1 MKKGFF
7 TLLAGV
13 MMSAQMMA
21 VTAKDVCGKFDGQ
34 LWIDW
39 DEYPS
44 RSVYLLPGATD
55 NTLTFVLPD
64 FMFGAG
70 KLGNIVLPNITMDES
85 GKLTLEETS
94 LYLDSI
100 KLRATIKMLNNY
112 EDEGE
117 TYNSLVSATEAQ
129 VTLEIKAPTLPLP
142 IIVVFEGTA
151 ARENNYQLPNGGFEG
166 AWTNNE
172 PEGWHSFGSAT
183 GDFASFV
190 INNTMQFQQAAEVRP
205 GSKGAQSAVLS
216 TKTVLGVSAN
226 GNCTNGR
233 INAGSTDATDAT
245 GNYSFS
251 DPTNEGF
258 NTPFNGRPDSLVF
271 WAKYVPADKNPANEV
286 NRASLNAVI
295 TTNARYQDPEV
306 GTVDYSAVK
315 IGQASVKYAATADMG
330 WQRLAVPF
338 AYTELTDDPA
348 YILATFSTNAVPGGG
363 TATKQS
369 ADSVFIDDVEL
380 VYNKQLSSFTVN
392 GEPMVFANRV
402 ATIEG
407 NYCDSCA
414 QYGAEANGQSAQ
426 TFIGFDAVHKCIQV
440 YVVADD
446 YAQTGDYRLYRVEF
460 ANSQAGD
467 LNPLNQAVDE
477 VLSEQVQSTKVL
489 RNGRLYI
496 RRQDGVL
503 FDLTGRKVN

>member
-1 MKKGFF
+1 MKKVLF
-7 TLLAGV
+7 TLMAGLMV
-13 MMSAQMMA
+13 SAQMMA

-39 DEYPS
+39 NEYPS

-70 KLGNIVLPNITMDES
+70 KLGNIVLPNITMDQN

-117 TYNSLVSATEAQ
+117 TYNSLVSATDAQ

-151 ARENNYQLPNGGFEG
+151 ARENNYQLKNGGFEG

-183 GDFASFV
+183 GDYIAFV
-190 INNTMQFQQAAEVRP
+190 SGNTEQFQQSNDKRP
-205 GSKGAQSAVLS
+205 GSAGSHSALLQS
-216 TKTVLGVSAN
+216 KTVLGGVNAN
-226 GNCTNGR
+226 GNCTNGQ
-233 INAGSTDATDAT
+233 INAGSLTATDAA

-251 DPTNEGF
+251 DPTNEGY
-258 NTPFNGRPDSLVF
+258 NTPFNGRPDSIVF

-295 TTNARYQDPEV
+295 TTNARYQDPEA
-306 GTVDYSAVK
+306 TDYSAVK
-315 IGQASVKYAATADMG
+315 LGQASVQYAATAEMG

-338 AYTELTDDPA
+338 VYIELSEDPA

-369 ADSVFIDDVEL
+369 ADSVMIDDVEL
-380 VYNKQLSSFTVN
+380 VYNKLLTSFMVN
-392 GEPMVFANRV
+392 GQPVVMNGRV
-402 ATIEG
+402 ATMEG

-414 QYGAEANGQSAQ
+414 QYAAAANGQSAQ
-426 TFIGFDAVHKCIQV
+426 TFIGFDALHKCIQI
-440 YVVADD
+440 YVIADD

-460 ANSQAGD
+460 ADSQAGD
-467 LNPLNQAVDE
+467 LNPLNQAVEMTETDQ
-477 VLSEQVQSTKVL
+477 LPS
-489 RNGRLYI
+489 
-496 RRQDGVL
+496 
-503 FDLTGRKVN
+503 RKVMINGHMYIQKGDAIYTINGVRIQ